1 MKENEALDPF
11 HAGLFSADGMMLLAR
26 QLATWS
32 SSFKVILH
40 AVFSVCI
47 M

>member
-1 MKENEALDPF
+1 MKDDGALDPF

-26 QLATWS
+26 HPATWS